1 MFDPARIRQVAIAL
15 KTDARYV
22 EKDWHLVRALGVI
35 AAIDVAGVTPA
46 FSGGTSLS
54 AAWRLVHRFSEDVD
68 FKVTIDAPNAAA
80 ASRLR
85 RAYRDEV
92 VRRLVA
98 AGFVLDGE
106 PLVGNRSQFFR
117 VSFHYGPTFPDATG
131 IRAGLQIEMTF
142 SGTLLPPLPRPV
154 QSLLS
159 RTLRAEPE
167 IERLMCIDP
176 VETAADK
183 ISALAWRAAARD
195 RMSATDDPSIVR
207 HLHDLAAL
215 AATVRQST
223 ALSALASG
231 LLHNDAAR
239 AGRGRAEG
247 QSLLR
252 AMLPTIEGDTLWR
265 REYEQFVSAVCFGS
279 DAERISFDQ
288 ALAGCRELVTIVLDG
303 QSE

>member
-54 AAWRLVHRFSEDVD
+54 AAWRLVYRFSEDVD

-92 VRRLVA
+92 VNRLAA

-106 PLVGNRSQFFR
+106 PLVGNRSRFFR
-117 VSFHYGPTFPDATG
+117 VSFHYGPTFPDAAG
-131 IRAGLQIEMTF
+131 IRAGLRIEMTF

-159 RTLRAEPE
+159 R
-167 IERLMCIDP
+167 
-176 VETAADK
+176 
-183 ISALAWRAAARD
+183 ALH
-195 RMSATDDPSIVR
+195 S
-207 HLHDLAAL
+207 
-215 AATVRQST
+215 
-223 ALSALASG
+223 
-231 LLHNDAAR
+231 DAAR

-303 QSE
+303 QTE